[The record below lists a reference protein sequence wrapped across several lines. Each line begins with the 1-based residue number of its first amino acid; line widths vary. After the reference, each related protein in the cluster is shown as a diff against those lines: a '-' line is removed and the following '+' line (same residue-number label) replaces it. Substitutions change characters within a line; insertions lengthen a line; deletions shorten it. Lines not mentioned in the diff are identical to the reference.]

1 MPQEF
6 RRKSSDDYDAINP
19 DFPPPSLKPPDDG
32 RELEKKKKKDKKWS
46 IGGLFRR
53 KKKVSDTDSSSP
65 IEDDE
70 EKKGFLER
78 RRAARKKRNRG
89 SKDVTGSFEHVRM
102 THPAQA
108 FEGMSSHQREFRE
121 ITNDRLVGRSHE
133 SLTKRHQENQVRG
146 SSASLEGVGR
156 KGSRIQVKARAEAN
170 REMLR
175 IESSSDE
182 GCESSRHSSSS
193 VPRGRGEDMSG
204 SKDGSLSR
212 RSRAA
217 RNERYKKRFSKDE
230 ESLKDFQMGSASRI
244 CRSDEKL
251 TSKSKMSEKA
261 PVSNRW
267 TAKVVYYESSDY
279 DTKYTAKTKSA
290 TPSPLQSP
298 KARPKNP
305 LHFTASAPPATNYVT
320 YPPSHM
326 REGVAGSHQE
336 LRSQNFPSLR
346 AHGLKKS
353 NQRYPDVTPPRLPK
367 SSSDMI
373 TNLPCPG
380 KLQSQSCNN
389 QDLLKR
395 KSASYDCHVNHLHF
409 VNSQI
414 SKPHPTDE
422 NVLVVQFP
430 ISRPCHLQD
439 SMNTKVGVPSH
450 DTTKQQNPPP
460 PPPRDP
466 HRRLMTSNGYHE
478 SSSRPMSYAFEE
490 RSSQQL
496 KHQTFPEFGS
506 KVSAFHRVPQ
516 TAPIDIQ
523 PTNSINFHHRSNSD
537 HHIPNRINS
546 LKMSPPMTRRPSSVQ
561 QDIMITK
568 QYAASSDTFGS
579 SPPSDFSQG
588 SVPQHYQYYTD
599 QQPRSRKPIHIA
611 CQSQNPQN
619 DQYASD
625 TQVAVKP
632 PVQQS
637 PRARPSAVQ
646 NATEFWK
653 QKDQEC
659 VKKVHLSEG
668 SPKLIQR
675 HLFNVVN
682 ENSRT
687 NSLTKS
693 DKSLNTKSKLT
704 PLTMPSRGTDS
715 SGSISSQSSP
725 RDNTSPRSPSGRVLV
740 HNEIGIPVFDGF
752 DLNAVSKREFRPLS
766 MLEEK
771 TETSELEISPLR
783 ERVNNP
789 PLPPTRRNSKF
800 NPVTNF
806 EHHDISINGNDSK
819 ESRRKSNNLEEAL
832 NELEAIYK
840 SLRMGEDDHEEK
852 VSKEKAVY
860 ENNRLDPSN
869 WNAWVQSRGFES
881 DSSFNYS
888 RSSLESVDSID
899 SPIKRTSKS
908 RQLVV
913 PDKVADDMAFRK
925 LNKKEKPPP
934 HEQEVIAQAGSFLLV
949 SPTLSP
955 PPFLES
961 IPSPPVKNEPDI
973 TLDDVVYRNI
983 KHVNNTLKVLDPQP
997 PFGIPLGPVTP
1008 APNSDYLHVTPKD
1021 VYRPTF
1027 KPRKTPDVVTD
1038 DLAFRN
1044 LRKDSNKEPQFSP
1057 EDTTLLDL
1065 PTIKKKRAVRSL
1077 SANLLSII
1085 QKESMTYKNNN
1096 NLLYNNNVVSNDL
1109 EKSRS
1114 FTDIVDSVNT
1124 NGFTSK
1130 SQLLEQKQ
1138 FSNNFKSKVNVS
1150 GDESDATPRAS
1161 IYFHSGTSS
1170 PLISTSTETLTE
1182 SKVTLLSQEPQ
1193 RFSHSKV
1200 SHNSKSKFFSTP
1212 ERRHTTEIA
1221 NPFKRSADLPIKHV
1235 PIKLEPLKIN
1245 YFVDPTPKLPD
1256 FQRCSTPDKHMT
1268 THNIDSQ
1275 ETQSLTECNQ
1285 TESDLLSILAREAK
1299 EASEQ
1304 LSKEL
1309 NELDLDETIKPIM
1322 HPKNNSVNSTQ
1333 ISGHD
1338 MPKDLSLFQN
1348 PSKPISIG
1356 KITPHKPVKLNTFRI
1371 TEDNKLENK
1380 QTEINLESKEIE
1392 SSKSMTDLLKELT
1405 RSLDFDFGSAGSENE
1420 NTPTKEVE
1428 EKGNETELDIDR
1440 DTDYPIETT
1449 EQETFS
1455 EAIEPRDNKETEENY
1470 FSSVEEVPDR
1480 SLSSPELSLLRSL
1493 SEMSPEESAETVQK
1507 VIPVKHSFPLVL
1519 PEENVIEGLTTPTT
1533 SHQQLTELP
1542 RGGSPG
1548 GAGSSDATRC
1558 GGSDSS
1564 VSRAPAPGCSSSRDS
1579 TVVGCSADCSNMTDE
1594 GIKSVSHVLDLSSLF
1609 VVCMALAHQCAGLDF
1624 LTILGLVLAMASLI
1638 LFLLI

>member
-1 MPQEF
+1 MPQDF

-32 RELEKKKKKDKKWS
+32 RELEKKKKKEKKWS

-53 KKKVSDTDSSSP
+53 KKKLSDTDSSSP
-65 IEDDE
+65 IEDEE

-102 THPAQA
+102 IHPAQA
-108 FEGMSSHQREFRE
+108 LEGMASHQREFKE
-121 ITNDRLVGRSHE
+121 VTNERLVGRSHE
-133 SLTKRHQENQVRG
+133 SLTKRHQENHIRG

-156 KGSRIQVKARAEAN
+156 KGSRIQIKARVEAN

-175 IESSSDE
+175 VESSSDE

-193 VPRGRGEDMSG
+193 VPRGRGEDISG
-204 SKDGSLSR
+204 SKEGSLSR

-217 RNERYKKRFSKDE
+217 RNERYKKRFSKDD
-230 ESLKDFQMGSASRI
+230 ESLKDFQIGSSSRV

-251 TSKSKMSEKA
+251 TSKSKISEKN
-261 PVSNRW
+261 SSNNRW

-298 KARPKNP
+298 KARPKNA

-320 YPPSHM
+320 YPPSHT

-336 LRSQNFPSLR
+336 LRSQHFPSMR
-346 AHGLKKS
+346 THGHQKS
-353 NQRYPDVTPPRLPK
+353 NQRCQDTPHRLPK
-367 SSSDMI
+367 SSSEMI
-373 TNLPCPG
+373 THITYPSKIQN
-380 KLQSQSCNN
+380 SHWN
-389 QDLLKR
+389 QDTLNR

-409 VNSQI
+409 VNNEI
-414 SKPHPTDE
+414 SKPHPADE

-430 ISRPCHLQD
+430 ISKPFHRND
-439 SMNTKVGVPSH
+439 SLNNKVGVPSH
-450 DTTKQQNPPP
+450 DIAKQQNPPP

-466 HRRLMTSNGYHE
+466 HRRLMASNGYSHE
-478 SSSRPMSYAFEE
+478 SSSRPMSYAFDE
-490 RSSQQL
+490 RSSQNLQ
-496 KHQTFPEFGS
+496 HQTFPEFGS
-506 KVSAFHRVPQ
+506 KVSAFQRVPQ
-516 TAPIDIQ
+516 TAPIDVQ
-523 PTNSINFHHRSNSD
+523 PSINIHHRSNSD
-537 HHIPNRINS
+537 HHIPNRVNS
-546 LKMSPPMTRRPSSVQ
+546 VKMSPPSVRRPSSVQ
-561 QDIMITK
+561 QEMITK
-568 QYAASSDTFGS
+568 QSAVSSESFTS
-579 SPPSDFSQG
+579 SPPSDFLQS

-619 DQYASD
+619 DQHTTD
-625 TQVAVKP
+625 PQVVVKP

-637 PRARPSAVQ
+637 PRARPPGVQ

-659 VKKVHLSEG
+659 AKKVHVSEG

-675 HLFNVVN
+675 HLFNVNSVN
-682 ENSRT
+682 DNLRT
-687 NSLTKS
+687 NSLTKNDTS
-693 DKSLNTKSKLT
+693 MNTKTKLT

-715 SGSISSQSSP
+715 SGSVSSQSSP
-725 RDNTSPRSPSGRVLV
+725 RDHSSPRSPSNRALV
-740 HNEIGIPVFDGF
+740 HNEIGIPVFDNF

-771 TETSELEISPLR
+771 TETSEFEVSPLR

-789 PLPPTRRNSKF
+789 PLPPTRRNSKI
-800 NPVTNF
+800 VHITNF
-806 EHHDISINGNDSK
+806 EHLDISSNGVDSK
-819 ESRRKSNNLEEAL
+819 ESRRESNNLEEAL

-840 SLRMGEDDHEEK
+840 SLRMGEEDHEEK
-852 VSKEKAVY
+852 ISKEKVVY
-860 ENNRLDPSN
+860 ENNRLDPTN

-908 RQLVV
+908 RQHVV

-955 PPFLES
+955 PPFLDS

-1044 LRKDSNKEPQFSP
+1044 LRKDSNKEPLFSP

-1085 QKESMTYKNNN
+1085 QKESMAFKNNN
-1096 NLLYNNNVVSNDL
+1096 NLVFNNNVVDNEL

-1114 FTDIVDSVNT
+1114 FTDLVNGVKMRGST
-1124 NGFTSK
+1124 PK
-1130 SQLLEQKQ
+1130 SQPLEQNP
-1138 FSNNFKSKVNVS
+1138 FRNNLKSKVNVS

-1161 IYFHSGTSS
+1161 RHLLSGTSS

-1182 SKVTLLSQEPQ
+1182 GKVSVLSQEPQ
-1193 RFSHSKV
+1193 QFSNSLV
-1200 SHNSKSKFFSTP
+1200 SQNSKSKFFSIP
-1212 ERRHTTEIA
+1212 ERRHTTEIV
-1221 NPFKRSADLPIKHV
+1221 NPFKQNVDMPIKHIPV
-1235 PIKLEPLKIN
+1235 RLEPLNIN
-1245 YFVDPTPKLPD
+1245 HFVDPKPKLPGI
-1256 FQRCSTPDKHMT
+1256 QRCSTPD
-1268 THNIDSQ
+1268 SQ
-1275 ETQSLTECNQ
+1275 MFTRQHDNHETEYSTECKQ
-1285 TESDLLSILAREAK
+1285 IEPDLLTVLAREAK
-1299 EASEQ
+1299 EASDQ

-1309 NELDLDETIKPIM
+1309 NELDLDNTIQPLTY
-1322 HPKNNSVNSTQ
+1322 PKNNSANATKGVEKD
-1333 ISGHD
+1333 I
-1338 MPKDLSLFQN
+1338 PKDVCLHQN
-1348 PSKPISIG
+1348 ASRPILIG
-1356 KITPHKPVKLNTFRI
+1356 KIVPHKPVKLNTFRI

-1380 QTEINLESKEIE
+1380 QTEINPESKEIE

-1405 RSLDFDFGSAGSENE
+1405 RSLDFDFGSPKGSEKE

-1428 EKGNETELDIDR
+1428 DREDESELDDDRDSDCPNETIELESFSDVIESR
-1440 DTDYPIETT
+1440 DK
-1449 EQETFS
+1449 
-1455 EAIEPRDNKETEENY
+1455 KETEENY

-1493 SEMSPEESAETVQK
+1493 SEMSPEEFEETVQN
-1507 VIPVKHSFPLVL
+1507 VSPVKHSFPLVL
-1519 PEENVIEGLTTPTT
+1519 PEENDNKDLNANTV
-1533 SHQQLTELP
+1533 SHQQLAEP
-1542 RGGSPG
+1542 SRSGSSG
-1548 GAGSSDATRC
+1548 VAGSSDSTCRTGLDAN
-1558 GGSDSS
+1558 

-1579 TVVGCSADCSNMTDE
+1579 TTPGCSADCSNMTDE
-1594 GIKSVSHVLDLSSLF
+1594 GTKSVSRVLDLSSLF

-1624 LTILGLVLAMASLI
+1624 LTILGIVLAMASLI